1 MEYLYAFLLF
11 IGIVFLTTLLTA
23 ILKILIPIAYL
34 ALGYYLGIESIIMG
48 IGASLGAVV
57 NIGNVS
63 HYMKT
68 EGAMSSAP
76 YYSKLGSYGLII
88 AFIVGLFFKDSSY
101 VDSSSGNGWLIFLGI
116 SIAIIGIVN
125 FFSKRKLDDF
135 KSNVEYY
142 EIVEKYDEDPKWAT
156 KLHFKNGNEGWNE
169 TIKGSFMAKDPK
181 NDLTFVHYSK
191 ENAEKYASRMFK
203 NAEQLNDDM
212 PPSTLKYL

>member
-116 SIAIIGIVN
+116 SIAIILSPPISSGLSPCYPQVTPISISMILN
-125 FFSKRKLDDF
+125 
-135 KSNVEYY
+135 
-142 EIVEKYDEDPKWAT
+142 A
-156 KLHFKNGNEGWNE
+156 NGLLPL
-169 TIKGSFMAKDPK
+169 IA
-181 NDLTFVHYSK
+181 
-191 ENAEKYASRMFK
+191 
-203 NAEQLNDDM
+203 QLV
-212 PPSTLKYL
+212 